1 MSQPDPSLSAAWP
14 DDVPERLTDGQL
26 DQWEASALTDHEAGK
41 VWSVNPLAVLSVV
54 RELRMYRE
62 WIVSEDA
69 GPTFDDAAPRGDR

>member
-1 MSQPDPSLSAAWP
+1 MTDSAAL
-14 DDVPERLTDGQL
+14 PEGTPARLTDDQL
-26 DQWEASALTDHEAGK
+26 DQWEASARADHEAGQ

-62 WIVSEDA
+62 WIVSDAA